1 VSVQA
6 GQFRFNTSVSRFE
19 GYNGAAWTDVS
30 GVNPWSVKNSAYTA
44 VAGDRLMVN
53 TSAGSV
59 TVTLPSSPV
68 LGDTVRFIDAAGT
81 FDFNAMSVD
90 RNGQA
95 IMGDNDNLT
104 VNTRNAAFTL
114 VYYNAT
120 YGWRLGEA

>member
-1 VSVQA
+1 
-6 GQFRFNTSVSRFE
+6 
-19 GYNGAAWTDVS
+19 
-30 GVNPWSVKNSAYTA
+30 
-44 VAGDRLMVN
+44 
-53 TSAGSV
+53 
-59 TVTLPSSPV
+59 
-68 LGDTVRFIDAAGT
+68 
-81 FDFNAMSVD
+81 MSVD